1 MQILFAAVKGLLAFS
16 VAMLFIDDARAQVPI
31 EEEAGTITMTGTVEE
46 IKIPE
51 RVLMIVGPGGKT
63 IVGVIS
69 PDVKDIKKIK
79 LKETVTIQF
88 TQEVAVALRKADGV
102 PEAVRNKFEE
112 SETADMSMN
121 APTIAEQ
128 SWTELTPSGGT
139 SNLTTIEITTTIA
152 AVNKRNRSV
161 TFAGNGGRTRTIF
174 VPPSVVG
181 FDQLEVGDRVVIEV
195 TRTAIVNVKP
205 S

>member
-79 LKETVTIQF
+79 LKETVTIKF